1 VAPSEHQAGAATRL
15 SMAAAKRSDITEV
28 QLSRILEVTPREL
41 HWLSVHKIGPV
52 KRVKSSELINP

>member
-28 QLSRILEVTPREL
+28 QLSRMLEITIPKMQ
-41 HWLSVHKIGPV
+41 WLSRRGLAPAKQV
-52 KRVKSSELINP
+52 KTSDLVNP